1 MEHSRYLEMA
11 ALRCLDLLEDPQLE
25 QFNRH
30 LAEHC
35 DICENELAV
44 LSEAVGAIGTS
55 VVPQPPPS
63 QLRTRLMDQIRPRPQ
78 IWKNWEASQAAALL
92 VVRQEEGEW
101 ERVVDGVY
109 SKRLFVDVEHDR
121 ATMLI
126 RMDPGA
132 SYIPHRHG
140 GPEQCFVLQGDIR
153 EGNDVFRAGDFQC
166 APGGSVHGV
175 QSTENGCLLLIVSS
189 LRDQLLA

>member
-11 ALRCLDLLEDPQLE
+11 ALRCLDLLEGPQLA

-35 DICENELAV
+35 DVCENELAA
-44 LSEAVGAIGTS
+44 LCEAIGAIGTS
-55 VVPQPPPS
+55 VVSQPPPS
-63 QLRTRLMDQIRPRPQ
+63 HLRARVMGQIRPRPQ
-78 IWKNWEASQAAALL
+78 VWKNWDASQAAALL
-92 VVRQEEGEW
+92 VVRQDEGEW

-109 SKRLFVDVEHDR
+109 SKRLYVDAEHDR

-132 SYIPHRHG
+132 SYLPHRHA

-153 EGNDVFRAGDFQC
+153 EGNEVFRAGDFQC
-166 APGGSVHGV
+166 APAGTVHDV

-189 LRDQLLA
+189 LRDQLLT